1 MTQRH
6 EQPVADGQLDSP
18 CRIFDPAVPEQPVSF
33 RVSDASRR
41 ELDAFGRR
49 RRDIEQRVRTGQIGS
64 AERDQHR
71 AACGRVSQTASEL
84 RAEYAEEGTQ
94 PFDSVLG
101 EGDVERRRFLR
112 ADEFREWETRRAGNP
127 AGALVASWRAGTV
140 CRRAAGRVC
149 GAAVAAVCGVRCGCD
164 ARGDRAARAGTF
176 ARAGDASGGPAADR
190 CGRGAG
196 VSPRRRAHSACRLPP
211 WRWLDDRQSRLPR
224 PDVPEARGRLRRSGA
239 RDRLPARAR
248 APVAGIGR
256 RHRRRIGLG
265 GLGAGGAR
273 GAPSAVAVAGDSA
286 GGTLAALAC
295 LRLRDEYPA
304 ALPRLQVLLYAN
316 TDLTGAQP
324 SMREKAA
331 GWGLDADAVRFF
343 NSQWVPD
350 QTRWA
355 DPRVSP
361 LHAPDLSGLPS
372 ALIIT
377 AEHDPLRDESEAYAR
392 RLRDAGVGVEL
403 RREPGLIHNFM
414 LLDEISPA
422 CAAAADRVA
431 ADLRARLN
439 AP

>member
-1 MTQRH
+1 MQA
-6 EQPVADGQLDSP
+6 VGQL
-18 CRIFDPAVPEQPVSF
+18 RIDGLAA
-33 RVSDASRR
+33 RVYR
-41 ELDAFGRR
+41 
-49 RRDIEQRVRTGQIGS
+49 
-64 AERDQHR
+64 
-71 AACGRVSQTASEL
+71 
-84 RAEYAEEGTQ
+84 
-94 PFDSVLG
+94 P
-101 EGDVERRRFLR
+101 
-112 ADEFREWETRRAGNP
+112 
-127 AGALVASWRAGTV
+127 
-140 CRRAAGRVC
+140 AAGRTPLVVYLHGGGWTIGSLDSHDRMC
-149 GAAVAAVCGVRCGCD
+149 RRLADGSGAAVLAIGYRLAPEHPWPASVDDTVAALGWV
-164 ARGDRAARAGTF
+164 
-176 ARAGDASGGPAADR
+176 ASAPA
-190 CGRGAG
+190 
-196 VSPRRRAHSACRLPP
+196 
-211 WRWLDDRQSRLPR
+211 
-224 PDVPEARGRLRRSGA
+224 E
-239 RDRLPARAR
+239 
-248 APVAGIGR
+248 
-256 RHRRRIGLG
+256 LG
-265 GLGAGGAR
+265 E
-273 GAPSAVAVAGDSA
+273 APSAVAVAGDSA

-295 LRLRDEYPA
+295 LHLLDEYPA

-316 TDLTGAQP
+316 TDLTGAQA

-355 DPRVSP
+355 DPGVSP

-392 RLRDAGVGVEL
+392 RLRAAGVGVEL